1 MRPLHI
7 NPMRWPLTLKIPL
20 LVVVFMVAVAI
31 AVSNVVLRRLA
42 SDQELHLQQ
51 LADSYLDGLSAAI
64 QPNLL
69 RRDVWE
75 TFDALDRA
83 RGLYTALRTKYA
95 VVALPDGTVLAASDP
110 VAFPIG
116 VPVPESLVK
125 HFAAGDGLTL
135 DEVRGLAWV
144 KRTLRQD
151 GHDLGAI
158 MAEFDI
164 SNLLLI
170 RRDVLWTL
178 VLANA
183 GLVTLLS
190 LAGYVITRR
199 LLRPI
204 TILTEHVNRIG
215 AGKIEEIPPT
225 LLRDNGSEIG
235 QLVRSFN
242 QMAGALRDREQ
253 LAIRLAKEGR
263 SVLLGKLAS
272 GMAHEVNNPL
282 GGMLNVIDT
291 LRKHGDHRETRLR
304 ALDLLKRGLNGIAN
318 VVRATLATYREP
330 SVGQSLRSRDLDDLR
345 FLLQHEVSRRKLTLK
360 WSNNLPDTLP
370 IDGLTLRQ
378 VTLNLLLNACAAT
391 PPEGTVEF
399 SAEESD
405 EAVTVR
411 VHDHGP
417 GLPQHV
423 RDLLERPEL
432 APLVP
437 TEELGLG
444 VWTVCRLVGR
454 VAGQIDVVRSDRAG
468 TELCV
473 TFPFEQAEVID
484 AVA

>member
-1 MRPLHI
+1 VRLPRL
-7 NPMRWPLTLKIPL
+7 NLARWPLTLKIPL

-31 AVSNVVLRRLA
+31 AVSNVVLHRLA

-83 RGLYTALRTKYA
+83 RGLYSALRTKYA
-95 VVALPDGTVLAASDP
+95 LVSLPDGTILAASDP
-110 VAFPIG
+110 VAFPTG
-116 VPVPESLVK
+116 VPVPESLMK
-125 HFAAGDGLTL
+125 HFVPGGGLAL
-135 DEVRGLAWV
+135 DEERGLAWV
-144 KRTLRQD
+144 TRTLRQD
-151 GHDLGAI
+151 DHELGAI

-164 SNLLLI
+164 SNLLQI

-204 TILTEHVNRIG
+204 SILTEHVNR
-215 AGKIEEIPPT
+215 AGSGKLEEIPAG
-225 LLRDNGSEIG
+225 LLRDDGSEIG
-235 QLVRSFN
+235 QLVVSFN

-291 LRKHGDHRETRLR
+291 LKKHGDDQETRLR
-304 ALDLLKRGLNGIAN
+304 ALDLLERGLTGIAN
-318 VVRATLATYREP
+318 VVRAALTTYRGP
-330 SVGQSLRSRDLDDLR
+330 PVNRGLRSRDMDDLQ
-345 FLLQHEVSRRKLTLK
+345 FLLQHEVARRKLTLR
-360 WSNNLPDTLP
+360 WSNSLPDALQV
-370 IDGLTLRQ
+370 DSLTLRQ
-378 VTLNLLLNACAAT
+378 VTLNLLLNACAAS
-391 PPEGTVEF
+391 PPNSSVEF
-399 SAEESD
+399 SAETVG

-411 VHDHGP
+411 IRDHGP
-417 GLPQHV
+417 GLPQSV
-423 RDLLERPEL
+423 RDLFEQPQR
-432 APLVP
+432 APQVP

-454 VAGQIDVVRSDRAG
+454 IAGRIDVLRSDESG
-468 TELCV
+468 TDLRV
-473 TFPFEQAEVID
+473 TIPFEPMEAID